1 MATFTGAADFEAVKG
16 QHLGVSQW
24 HTVSQEQV
32 NLFAD
37 ATNDHQWIHV
47 DVERAA
53 AGPFGGT
60 IAHGFLSLS
69 LLAAFGPELYTV
81 EGARMAINYGL
92 DRVRFLTPVRVGSR
106 VRDSADVLDVV
117 LTDGGVRVTIRHTV
131 EIEGAPKPALVADAI
146 VLLYF

>member
-1 MATFTGAADFEAVKG
+1 MLTFTSAADFEAANG

-24 HTVSQEQV
+24 HTISQEQI

-37 ATNDHQWIHV
+37 ATEDHQWIHV

-53 AGPFGGT
+53 AGPFGAT

-69 LLAAFGPELYTV
+69 LLAAFGPELYAV
-81 EGARMAINYGL
+81 EGVRMAINYGL
-92 DRVRFLTPVRVGSR
+92 DRVRFLTPVLVGSR
-106 VRDSADVLDVV
+106 VRDSAELLDVV
-117 LTDGGVRVTIRHTV
+117 ATDGGVRVSIRHTV

-146 VLLYF
+146 VLFFF